1 MGFRDV
7 SQGFNEAFR
16 NFKKKFE
23 KEKEI
28 INQTTLKKMEYTKL
42 KTYTFIEFI
51 DLL

>member
-28 INQTTLKKMEYTKL
+28 INQTTLKKNGIHK
-42 KTYTFIEFI
+42 IENI
-51 DLL
+51 YIYRIH